1 MNIAE
6 TRTEGKI
13 QLTIEG
19 RIDTTT
25 CAQLQSA
32 ILIAFQKTNS
42 LILDFQ
48 SVDYISSA
56 GLRALLIGQKT
67 ASSKG
72 GSMHLIHVQ
81 ESVMQVLRMSGF
93 SGILNID

>member
-1 MNIAE
+1 MNIEE

-13 QLTIEG
+13 QLTIQG

-32 ILIAFQKTNS
+32 ILVSFQKVNS

-48 SVDYISSA
+48 NVDYISSA
-56 GLRALLIGQKT
+56 GLRALLLGQKT
-67 ASSKG
+67 ANSKG
-72 GSMHLIHVQ
+72 GNMRLIHVQ

-93 SGILNID
+93 SSILNIE